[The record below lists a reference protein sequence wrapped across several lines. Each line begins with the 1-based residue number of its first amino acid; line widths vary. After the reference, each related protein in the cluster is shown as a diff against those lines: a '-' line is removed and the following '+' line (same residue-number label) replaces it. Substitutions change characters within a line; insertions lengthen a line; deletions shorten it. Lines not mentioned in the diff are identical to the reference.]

1 MPDDPATIEE
11 LNAELEALMRELDA
25 TTTALVHALADFL
38 EDLRPRHPAIIAARR
53 ASLSALKAE
62 ILALAAHSSTVARG
76 QTGSDVGQSGIAA
89 ARRHALRIAEE
100 RGGATQSCEAILW
113 SEELDA
119 RWESYLDLLG
129 RARACLEA
137 IDLRLGDCL
146 AQEGLPPDPLN

>member
-1 MPDDPATIEE
+1 MLDDPTIEE
-11 LNAELEALMRELDA
+11 LNSELKALMCELDA
-25 TTTALVHALADFL
+25 TTTALVRALADFV
-38 EDLRPRHPAIIAARR
+38 EDLRPRHPAIVDARR

-62 ILALAAHSSTVARG
+62 ILALAAHSFKVARG
-76 QTGSDVGQSGIAA
+76 QIGSDAGRAGIAA

-100 RGGATQSCEAILW
+100 GGGGTQSREAILW

-137 IDLRLGDCL
+137 IDLRLGDRL
-146 AQEGLPPDPLN
+146 AQEGLLPDSLN